1 MLMCFVDLSEW
12 GALKSIFFGW
22 INLSRAKYFTLSMRI
37 NATLT
42 DKTQG
47 EKYINCLPFSIDNF
61 IQTNSTIIYVLQLIT
76 LSLLILFVFSINME

>member
-12 GALKSIFFGW
+12 GALSQFFFGW

-47 EKYINCLPFSIDNF
+47 EKYINYLPFSIDNF

-76 LSLLILFVFSINME
+76 LSLLFPFMFSINME

>member
-1 MLMCFVDLSEW
+1 MLTCFVDLSEW
-12 GALKSIFFGW
+12 GALKSFFF
-22 INLSRAKYFTLSMRI
+22 LAELMSRAKYFTLSMTI

-47 EKYINCLPFSIDNF
+47 EKYINCLPFSIDTF

-76 LSLLILFVFSINME
+76 LSLLFLFMFSINME

>member
-12 GALKSIFFGW
+12 GALSQFFFGW

-47 EKYINCLPFSIDNF
+47 EKYINYLPFSIDNF
-61 IQTNSTIIYVLQLIT
+61 IQTNSTIIYVLQLTT
-76 LSLLILFVFSINME
+76 LSLLFLFVFSINME

>member
-12 GALKSIFFGW
+12 GALSQFFFGW

-37 NATLT
+37 NAILT

-76 LSLLILFVFSINME
+76 LSLLFLFVFSINME

>member
-1 MLMCFVDLSEW
+1 MCFVDLSEW
-12 GALKSIFFGW
+12 GTLKAIFFSW

-37 NATLT
+37 NETLT

-47 EKYINCLPFSIDNF
+47 EKYINCLPFSIDTF

-76 LSLLILFVFSINME
+76 LSLLFLFMFSINME